1 MIEAM
6 ETLLVAWGAEVISP
20 KLDVSIRSPL
30 GSMGESA
37 PAGGSRGGSNLSSVE
52 CAVVMSRAAAAV
64 DAALQGMAKDEPLG
78 LGSRGRVL
86 VRLAG
91 LRYCSQPRLLV
102 AEQCRLL
109 GVSPRTYRTRVD
121 ELHVDLQAA
130 LPGVLR
136 QQALA
141 ERGTAAAAA
150 AEARKVQARA
160 AERESR
166 QGDKQRRRA
175 SKAHVRALLASKLG
189 AA

>member
-1 MIEAM
+1 MIDAM
-6 ETLLVAWGAEVISP
+6 ETLLLAWGAEQISP
-20 KLDVSIRSPL
+20 YLDVSIRSPL
-30 GSMGESA
+30 GSMGEDA
-37 PAGGSRGGSNLSSVE
+37 PASVGGTRCLSTVE
-52 CAVVMSRAAAAV
+52 CAVVMSQAAAAV
-64 DAALQGMAKDEPLG
+64 DAALQAMAMDEPLG

-109 GVSPRTYRTRVD
+109 GISPRTYRTRVD
-121 ELHVDLQAA
+121 ELHVDLAA
-130 LPGVLR
+130 TLPWVAR

-141 ERGTAAAAA
+141 ERGTPGAVA

-160 AERESR
+160 AERAVAKA
-166 QGDKQRRRA
+166 DKQRWRA
-175 SKAHVRALLASKLG
+175 GKAHMRALLAAKDG

>member
-1 MIEAM
+1 MIETM
-6 ETLLVAWGAEVISP
+6 ETLLAAWGAEQISP
-20 KLDVSIRSPL
+20 YLDVSIRSPL
-30 GSMGESA
+30 GSMGEDA
-37 PAGGSRGGSNLSSVE
+37 PASAGGTRCLSTVE
-52 CAVVMSRAAAAV
+52 CAVAMSRAAAAV

-166 QGDKQRRRA
+166 QADKQRRRA